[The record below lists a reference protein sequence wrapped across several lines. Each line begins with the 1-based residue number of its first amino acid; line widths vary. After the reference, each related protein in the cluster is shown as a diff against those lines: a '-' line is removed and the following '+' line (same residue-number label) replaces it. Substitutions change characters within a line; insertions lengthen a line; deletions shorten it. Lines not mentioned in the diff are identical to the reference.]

1 MVNQRLLLLD
11 GHSLAFRSFFALPKD
26 SFRTDQGQYTNGIH
40 GFINTLLKLYA
51 DVKPTHVAVA
61 FDLSG
66 GTFRTKEYAAYKG
79 GRADTPEEFEGQ
91 IPLIQEVLDA
101 LGIEWITKDQF
112 EADDIIATLADR
124 GEKAGMKVVVSS
136 GDKDVYQLV
145 SDAVTV
151 LYPMPRSQMLEMTP
165 DVVKERTGV
174 PPELYSDL
182 AALVG
187 EKADNLPGVPGVGA
201 KTAQKWIDTYGGL
214 EGIIEHADEI
224 GGKVGDSLRENLEQ
238 VKLNRRLNELL
249 RDMPLEVDFDEL
261 KPRGVDRE
269 AVHQL
274 FDTLDFT
281 SLRGRVL
288 AELPLAEGDSE
299 MASESLAGLEAVTAA
314 PGDLAAWLAAHAS
327 ERLGLFL
334 VGRGQPRRG
343 DIEMIAVAS
352 SSGDALVAD
361 RVDLSEED
369 VRAFTTWCED
379 SEAIKVVHEAK
390 AAWHAIKGSF
400 DAELAGVGVDTELAA
415 YILHP
420 DQRSYDLNDLIVR
433 HVGMVLP
440 DMAADELDLGLS
452 LGGGAVDGPAARA
465 WALLPLADVLERE
478 VDARGSTELL
488 HGIERPLMTVL
499 ARMEHVGIAA
509 DTAVFDDLHKE
520 FDSRVTRAAESAYAA
535 IGHEVNLSSPKQ
547 LQVVLF
553 DELGLPPTRK
563 TKSGYTTNAEALTDL
578 FTQLALREDDRAAAG
593 REFLGQLLEHR
604 DAIKLKQSVEG
615 LSKSVLDD
623 GRIHTSFQQTVAATG
638 RLSSTEPN
646 LQNIHARTEEGQ
658 RIREAFV
665 PGDGYESIMTV
676 DYSQIEMRLMAHQSG
691 DAALIQAFIDGEDL
705 HSYVAGRVYG
715 IDPTEVSPA
724 QRNKIKAMSYGLA
737 YGLSA
742 FGLSRQLRIERSEA
756 QQLMNDYF
764 ERFGAVRNYLE
775 SVVAQ
780 ARRDGYTS
788 TILGRRRY
796 LPDLTSDNRQRR
808 EAAERMALNAP
819 IQGSAADI
827 IKIAMLGVDRALTV
841 EGLASRV
848 LLQVHDELVLE
859 IASGEE
865 EKVRRVVT
873 QQMESAVDLS
883 VPLSVGVGV
892 GPSWRAAAH

>member
-1 MVNQRLLLLD
+1 MLLLD

-26 SFRTDQGQYTNGIH
+26 SFRTSQGQYTNGIH

-51 DVKPTHVAVA
+51 DVEPTHVAVA

-79 GRADTPEEFEGQ
+79 GRADFPEEFEGQ

-124 GEKAGMKVVVSS
+124 GAKAGMDVVVSS

-145 SDAVTV
+145 SDSITV
-151 LYPMPRSQMLEMTP
+151 LYPMPRSHMLEMTP
-165 DVVKERTGV
+165 EVVKERTGV

-201 KTAQKWIDTYGGL
+201 KTAQKWISTYGGL
-214 EGIIEHADEI
+214 DGIIEHADDI
-224 GGKVGDSLRENLEQ
+224 GGKVGVSLRENLDQ
-238 VKLNRRLNELL
+238 VKLNRKLNELL
-249 RDMPLEVDFDEL
+249 RDMPLDVTFDAL

-281 SLRGRVL
+281 SLRSRVL
-288 AELPLAEGDSE
+288 AELPLADGDSE
-299 MASESLAGLEAVTAA
+299 TATESLVGLQPVKAA
-314 PGDLAAWLAAHAS
+314 PGDLARWLSAREGH
-327 ERLGLFL
+327 RLGLFI
-334 VGRGQPRRG
+334 VGNGQPRRG
-343 DIEMIAVAS
+343 DVDLIALAS
-352 SSGDALVAD
+352 ESGDAIVAD
-361 RVDLSEED
+361 RVELSEED
-369 VRAFTTWCED
+369 TVALTTWCED
-379 SEAIKVVHEAK
+379 ESAKVVHEAK
-390 AAWHAIKGSF
+390 AAWHALKGSF
-400 DAELAGVGVDTELAA
+400 DVELAGVDVDTELAA

-420 DQRSYDLNDLIVR
+420 DQRSYDLSDLVVR
-433 HVGMVLP
+433 HVGMTLP
-440 DMAADELDLGLS
+440 DMTAGELDLGLA
-452 LGGGAVDGPAARA
+452 LGGGAIEGPAARA

-478 VDARGSTELL
+478 VAKRDSTDLL
-488 HGIERPLMTVL
+488 HDIERPLMTVL

-509 DTAVFDDLHKE
+509 DTSVFDELYDE
-520 FDSRVTRAAESAYAA
+520 FDSRVNRAAESAYAA

-578 FTQLALREDDRAAAG
+578 YAQLALREDDRAVAG

-665 PGDGYESIMTV
+665 PGAGYESIMTV
-676 DYSQIEMRLMAHQSG
+676 DYSQIEMRLMAHESG
-691 DAALIQAFIDGEDL
+691 DTALIQAFIDGEDL
-705 HSYVAGRVYG
+705 HSYVAGHVYG
-715 IDPTEVSPA
+715 VDPSDVTPA

-756 QQLMNDYF
+756 QELMDDYF
-764 ERFGAVRNYLE
+764 ERFGAVRRYLE

-808 EAAERMALNAP
+808 DAAERMALNAP

-827 IKIAMLGVDRALTV
+827 IKIAMLGVDHALR
-841 EGLASRV
+841 ENGFDSRV

-859 IASGEE
+859 IATGEE
-865 EKVRRVVT
+865 ESVRDVVT
-873 QQMESAVDLS
+873 AQMESAVDLS

>member
-1 MVNQRLLLLD
+1 MNQRLLLLD

-40 GFINTLLKLYA
+40 GFISTLLKLYA
-51 DVKPTHVAVA
+51 DVEPTHVAVA

-66 GTFRTKEYAAYKG
+66 GTFRTKEYAPYKG
-79 GRADTPEEFEGQ
+79 GRAETPEEFKGQ
-91 IPLIQEVLDA
+91 IPLIQEALDA
-101 LGIEWITKDQF
+101 LGITWITKDQY
-112 EADDIIATLADR
+112 EADDIVATLAAR
-124 GEKAGMKVVVSS
+124 GVDEGMDVVISS
-136 GDKDVYQLV
+136 GDKDSYQLV
-145 SDAVTV
+145 NDHVTL
-151 LYPMPRSQMLEMTP
+151 LYPMPRSQMLTMTP
-165 DVVKERTGV
+165 DVVKEKTGV
-174 PPELYSDL
+174 TPEQYPDM

-187 EKADNLPGVPGVGA
+187 EKADNLPGVPGVGG
-201 KTAQKWIDTYGGL
+201 KTAQKWIETYGDL

-224 GGKVGDSLRENLEQ
+224 GGKVGQSLRDNIDQ
-238 VKLNRRLNELL
+238 VRLNRKLNHLL
-249 RDMPLEVDFDEL
+249 RDMPLEVGFDDL
-261 KPRGVDRE
+261 VPRGVDRE

-281 SLRGRVL
+281 SLRTRVL
-288 AELPLAEGDSE
+288 SELPLADGDTE
-299 MASESLAGLEAVTAA
+299 QAGNLLDSLDAKAAA
-314 PGDLAAWLAAHAS
+314 PGDLATWLKENSDATIGVYI
-327 ERLGLFL
+327 EGN
-334 VGRGQPRRG
+334 GDPYRG
-343 DIEMIAVAS
+343 DVTRLAVAVENGS
-352 SSGDALVAD
+352 ALVAY
-361 RVDLSEED
+361 RPELSEDDEK
-369 VRAFTTWCED
+369 AFVDWIESD
-379 SEAIKVVHEAK
+379 SPKIIHGAK
-390 AAWHAIKGSF
+390 WAWHALKGSF
-400 DAELAGVGVDTELAA
+400 NTELTGVSVDTELAA
-415 YILHP
+415 YLLHP
-420 DQRSYDLNDLIVR
+420 DQRSYDVPDLVAR
-433 HVGMVLP
+433 HVGISLP
-440 DMAADELDLGLS
+440 DLEEEELDLGLG
-452 LGGGAVDGPAARA
+452 LGASAAEGPASRA
-465 WALLPLADVLERE
+465 WSLLPLSSVLTKE
-478 VDARGSTELL
+478 VEKRGATDLL
-488 HGIERPLMTVL
+488 QAIEMPLMTVL
-499 ARMEHVGIAA
+499 AKMEHLGIGA
-509 DTAVFDDLHKE
+509 DKDVLDSLFKD
-520 FDSRVTRAAESAYAA
+520 FDSRVNHAAEAAYKA

-547 LQVVLF
+547 LQGVLF

-578 FTQLALREDDRAAAG
+578 YTQLAYREDDQAVAG

-623 GRIHTSFQQTVAATG
+623 HRIHSNFQQTVAATG

-665 PGDGYESIMTV
+665 PGEGFESIMTV

-705 HSYVAGRVYG
+705 HSYVAGHVYG
-715 IDPTEVSPA
+715 IPPEEVTPT

-742 FGLSRQLRIERSEA
+742 FGLSRQLRIDRSEA
-756 QQLMNDYF
+756 QQLMDEYF
-764 ERFGAVRNYLE
+764 ERFGAVRNYLD

-780 ARRDGYTS
+780 ARKDGYTS

-827 IKIAMLGVDRALTV
+827 IKIAMLGVD
-841 EGLASRV
+841 EGLREGQYTSRL

-859 IASGEE
+859 IAPGEE
-865 EKVRRVVT
+865 EAIRALVEDK
-873 QQMESAVDLS
+873 MGSAVPLS

-892 GPSWRAAAH
+892 GANWRAAAH

>member
-79 GRADTPEEFEGQ
+79 GRDEAPEEFRGQ

-101 LGIEWITKDQF
+101 LGITWITRDQY
-112 EADDIIATLADR
+112 EADDIIATLAQR
-124 GEKAGMKVVVSS
+124 GVSEGMDVVVSS
-136 GDKDVYQLV
+136 GDKDAYQLV
-145 SDAVTV
+145 NDRVTL

-174 PPELYSDL
+174 TPEQYPDL

-201 KTAQKWIDTYGGL
+201 KTAQKWIMAYGDL
-214 EGIIEHADEI
+214 EGILEHADEI
-224 GGKVGDSLRENLEQ
+224 GGKVGASLRENIDQ
-238 VKLNRRLNELL
+238 VRLNRKLNELL
-249 RDMPLEVDFDEL
+249 RDMPLDVEFDDL
-261 KPRGVDRE
+261 KPKGVDRE

-281 SLRGRVL
+281 SLRPRVL
-288 AELPLAEGDSE
+288 AELPLAEGDTTEAGESMDGLDAT
-299 MASESLAGLEAVTAA
+299 MAG
-314 PGDLAAWLAAHAS
+314 PGDLAAWLGRHGS
-327 ERLGLFL
+327 DRLGLFIL
-334 VGRGQPRRG
+334 GSGRPRRG
-343 DIEMIAVAS
+343 DVERLALAAESGLAIA
-352 SSGDALVAD
+352 AD
-361 RVDLSEED
+361 RAEMTDDD
-369 VRAFTTWCED
+369 VSAFLAWCENPD
-379 SEAIKVVHEAK
+379 SPKVVHEAK

-400 DAELAGVGVDTELAA
+400 DAELAGVAVDTELAA

-420 DQRSYDLNDLIVR
+420 DQRTYDLADLVVR
-433 HVGMVLP
+433 HIGLALP
-440 DMAADELDLGLS
+440 DIEADELDLGLS
-452 LGGGAVDGPAARA
+452 VGGGAAAGLGARA
-465 WALLPLADVLERE
+465 WSLLPLSSVLLRE
-478 VDARGSTELL
+478 VDKRGSTELL
-488 HGIERPLMTVL
+488 DGLERPLMTVL
-499 ARMEHVGIAA
+499 AQMEHVGIAVNS
-509 DTAVFDDLHKE
+509 DVFDELYKE
-520 FDSRVTRAAESAYAA
+520 FDSRVTRAADAAYAA

-547 LQVVLF
+547 LQGVLF

-578 FTQLALREDDRAAAG
+578 YTQLAMREDDRAVAG

-615 LSKSVLDD
+615 LSKSILGDA
-623 GRIHTSFQQTVAATG
+623 RIHTSFQQTVAATG
-638 RLSSTEPN
+638 RLSSTDPN

-665 PGDGYESIMTV
+665 PGEGYESIMTV

-705 HSYVAGRVYG
+705 HSYVAGHVYG
-715 IDPTEVSPA
+715 IDPSDVTPG

-742 FGLSRQLRIERSEA
+742 FGLSRQLRIDRSEA
-756 QQLMNDYF
+756 QQLMDDYF
-764 ERFGAVRNYLE
+764 ERFGAVRRYLE

-780 ARRDGYTS
+780 ARKDGYTS

-827 IKIAMLGVDRALTV
+827 IKIAMLGVDGALK
-841 EGLASRV
+841 EGRFVSRV

-859 IASGEE
+859 IAPGEE
-865 EKVRRVVT
+865 EPVRDLVAE
-873 QQMESAVDLS
+873 QMGSAVELS

-892 GPSWRAAAH
+892 GPSWRDAAH